1 MNESYSDFPQ
11 ATEKPEKPPLS
22 WRDGAIPL
30 AAAAL
35 ATLWYAVFGLDT
47 LLTANYLPGLGVTA
61 IVFAH
66 FAAVFVFR
74 RHDAPPDRAGLWLM
88 AAALVLA
95 MCMALYGAWPI
106 VLINCFVILCLSAAA
121 TFRLSGHS
129 RARWDSLACVGET
142 IKLTLRALTR
152 HIPRVF
158 EAIGLAAKR
167 KEHRLSGL
175 WLGLLLAVPLLAL
188 VIALLSSADAVFG
201 ELFRIAFRSLAALEL
216 GTAARSIGRTL
227 FLALFLASGFHFLA
241 RPAEE
246 RAPIERPE
254 RKRDA
259 LPFLAAAVMLDGV
272 YILFIVIQIAYLF
285 GGAQSAAM
293 AGGWAEYARSGFF
306 ELVGVTVINL
316 LFCLISSGSGR
327 TGTKGGK
334 LLFWA
339 DMLLLAANSVILVS
353 AVWRMGL
360 YIRAFGLSLLRLMT
374 LWAMLFIAVLTVAAA
389 VRLTKP
395 RFRFGRVF
403 IGFGLAAWCLFCLC
417 NPAGLVARYNISAY
431 TSGHLADLDLPYL
444 EQFYPDT
451 QNALEA
457 YLGRDISD
465 GQPTP
470 TWSEWRLSFLF

>member
-1 MNESYSDFPQ
+1 MNESYSTFSGDTQ
-11 ATEKPEKPPLS
+11 EKPPLS
-22 WRDGAIPL
+22 WRDWAIPL
-30 AAAAL
+30 SAVAL
-35 ATLWYAVFGLDT
+35 AALWYAVFGLDA
-47 LLTANYLPGLGVTA
+47 LVTANYAPGLGVTA
-61 IVFAH
+61 TVFAH

-74 RHDAPPDRAGLWLM
+74 RHDAPPERAGLWLM

-95 MCMALYGAWPI
+95 VCMALYSAWPI
-106 VLINCFVILCLSAAA
+106 VLINCFVILCVSAAA
-121 TFRLSGHS
+121 TFRLAGHC
-129 RARWDSLACVGET
+129 RQPWDSLAGVGET
-142 IKLTLRALTR
+142 INLTFRALTKQLTR
-152 HIPRVF
+152 IF
-158 EAIGLAAKR
+158 EAIGLAFR
-167 KEHRLSGL
+167 RREHRLTGL
-175 WLGLLLAVPLLAL
+175 WLGLLFAIPLLAL
-188 VIALLSSADAVFG
+188 VIALLSAADEVFG
-201 ELFRIAFRSLAALEL
+201 ELFRIAFRSLAVLDL
-216 GTAARSIGRTL
+216 GTAARHGARTL

-241 RPAEE
+241 RPTEEKSTAEYT
-246 RAPIERPE
+246 E

-259 LPFLAAAVMLDGV
+259 LPFLAAAILLDAV
-272 YILFIVIQIAYLF
+272 YILFIIIQIAYLF

-327 TGTKGGK
+327 TGTRGGK

-417 NPAGLVARYNISAY
+417 NPAGLVARYNIRAY

-451 QNALEA
+451 QNALER
-457 YLGRDISD
+457 YLERDLSD
-465 GQPTP
+465 GHSAPS
-470 TWSEWRLSFLF
+470 WSEWRLGFLF